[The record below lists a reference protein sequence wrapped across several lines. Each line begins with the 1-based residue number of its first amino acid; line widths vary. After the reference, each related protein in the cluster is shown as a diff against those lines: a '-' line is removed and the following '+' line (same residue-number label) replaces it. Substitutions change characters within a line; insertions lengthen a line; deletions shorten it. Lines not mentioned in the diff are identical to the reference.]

1 MNRGGHVS
9 PLTQTPTEKHDDIQ
23 HQHTQTPNIRRIPDV
38 PGQPHRC
45 RGTGPGRGW
54 RRRDAVHGHQRPKED
69 GLDQGVKHGQADIKT
84 IDSDIYLFSEAGGG
98 DTETHTQSQPHK
110 HISKISHR
118 TRKSIALGGRLA
130 EVQTGFC
137 GGICW

>member
-1 MNRGGHVS
+1 MGRLRS
-9 PLTQTPTEKHDDIQ
+9 PHTQTTTEKHDDIQ

-69 GLDQGVKHGQADIKT
+69 GLDQGVMSRSFRQRRKRRRW
-84 IDSDIYLFSEAGGG
+84 EAAKQKVWNILTNQV
-98 DTETHTQSQPHK
+98 DQSSQNAQK
-110 HISKISHR
+110 
-118 TRKSIALGGRLA
+118 KSIEYPIDALTRSKVWQL
-130 EVQTGFC
+130 VTK
-137 GGICW
+137 I